1 MFVSPGARVA
11 ARGLEWDVIAADPP
25 SDQSGLSQQ
34 RVRLCCAAGDLAG
47 LEWEILYPLE
57 PVREMRTDPDPRAPG
72 SLRDWRLFHAAW
84 LLDQTPGPAT
94 PAGRVAI
101 EPYQRVPLSRALD
114 MVRPR
119 LLLAD
124 GVGLG
129 KTIQAG
135 LIAAELLVR
144 RRAHRILIV
153 TPPGPLL
160 RQWEQ
165 EMRLRFG
172 LRFATLADA
181 TSLREARGR
190 LEFGGNPF
198 EANALCLTSID
209 FAKSDQVLTELERTR
224 WDLVIIDE
232 AHHCAEPDCRR
243 HLLARVLAG
252 LSDGL
257 LLLTAT
263 PHDGVDAHFAELMA
277 LLDPSLVDGAGRL
290 AGSAYRRHVVRRLKA
305 HIRDPRTGLPLFRE
319 RRVQPIR
326 VTVDSGIVRDFHR
339 ALSDLVLPRLR
350 APRDKKHLTDALAF
364 VTLLK
369 RSLSTIAACVA
380 TLRIVAARGAA
391 RDSLAQRRDRQRAL
405 RAWRRRVA
413 RYGVLSVTEEDAA
426 AAMEAQEMAASLDAG
441 TTAEAFAALI
451 AAGEAAIPHDPKLH
465 ALRQEIRLIRLEH
478 KAANIL
484 VYTEYA
490 ESQRAAATALA
501 EIGGPVLTIAG
512 ADTEAERIRTT
523 ERFAAED
530 NIVLISTDALAE
542 GLNLHRRC
550 FHLIHLDLP
559 YNPNR
564 LEQRNGRIDR
574 YGQTRDPDIRYCY
587 LAATFEERLLLKLIE
602 KYESARACLDIMPN
616 TLAVS
621 SVSGGLHEPVFG
633 GGTGDLFAGLPRL
646 VQSLDLTGEDTA
658 SEAWRDLLREIDRAF
673 KAFEDMAVRHGWLS
687 GGQVD
692 LPGEAPKVA
701 FNLSDFVAAALPGGR
716 VPDTWADDLRDLPGF
731 DSATK
736 TVRLTNDPDRLRDEL
751 GRDLLYP
758 GRAHPLTRRV
768 IGRLCGGTEG
778 QVSAARGERSVLATY
793 AAETTDGRF
802 RRVLALRQFPDGR
815 IMEEPDWLRHAGAE
829 PRNAGWDTDFA
840 AWAGGGARDQRA
852 QDIAG
857 RAFADH
863 AAADAGRQAR
873 HEAEIAAW
881 LSRRADEICGFAAPR
896 RTGDLFGTT
905 AERPDAASPQAR
917 LRRCQDDPAQPDAT
931 RRAAAEVLGI
941 LAARPANPPAVPR
954 LRKLGMLLICP

>member
-1 MFVSPGARVA
+1 MLLNPGVRVA
-11 ARGLEWDVIAADPP
+11 ARGLEWDVVNADPP
-25 SDQSGLSQQ
+25 PDQTGLSQQ
-34 RVRLCCAAGDLAG
+34 RVRLCCAAGDLVG
-47 LEWEILYPLE
+47 LEWDILVPLE
-57 PVREMRTDPDPRAPG
+57 PIGLLRTEADPRAPG
-72 SLRDWRLFHAAW
+72 SLRDWLLFHTAW
-84 LLDQTPGPAT
+84 LLDQTPGPAA
-94 PAGRVAI
+94 PAGRMAI
-101 EPYQRVPLSRALD
+101 EPYQRVPLLRALD
-114 MVRPR
+114 MIRPR

-160 RQWEQ
+160 RQWAQ

-172 LRFATLADA
+172 LRFTSLADA

-232 AHHCAEPDCRR
+232 AHHCAEPDSRR

-263 PHDGVDAHFAELMA
+263 PHDGVDAHFAGLMG
-277 LLDPSLVDGAGRL
+277 LLDPSLVDGSGRL
-290 AGSAYRRHVVRRLKA
+290 VGSAYRRHVVRRLKA

-326 VTVDSGIVRDFHR
+326 VTVDSAIVRDFHQ

-350 APRDKKHLTDALAF
+350 APRDKRHLTDALAF

-380 TLRIVAARGAA
+380 TLRVVAARRGAV
-391 RDSLAQRRDRQRAL
+391 DGPAQRRDRQRAL
-405 RAWRRRVA
+405 QAWRRRVA
-413 RYGVLSVTEEDAA
+413 RYGVLATAEEEAA
-426 AAMEAQEMAASLDAG
+426 AAMEAEEMAASLDAG
-441 TTAEAFAALI
+441 TAFAALI

-465 ALRQEIRLIRLEH
+465 ALCREIRLIRLDH
-478 KAANIL
+478 PGANIL

-490 ESQRAAATALA
+490 ESQRAAAAALA
-501 EIGGPVLTIAG
+501 DIGGPVLTIAG
-512 ADTEAERIRTT
+512 SDTEDERIRTT
-523 ERFAAED
+523 ERFAAEG
-530 NIVLISTDALAE
+530 NIVLLSTDALAE
-542 GLNLHRRC
+542 GLNLQRKC

-574 YGQTRDPDIRYCY
+574 YGQTHDPDIRYCY
-587 LAATFEERLLLKLIE
+587 LSGTFEERLLFKLIE
-602 KYESARACLDIMPN
+602 KYEAARACLDIMPN

-621 SVSGGLHEPVFG
+621 SASGGLREPVFG

-687 GGQVD
+687 GGQAD
-692 LPGEAPKVA
+692 PPGDSSADA
-701 FNLSDFVAAALPGGR
+701 FNVADFVAAALPGGR
-716 VPDTWADDLRDLPGF
+716 VPEMWAEDLRDLPGF
-731 DSATK
+731 DGATK
-736 TVRLTNDPDRLRDEL
+736 TARLTNDPVRLRDDQ

-768 IGRLCGGTEG
+768 IGRLRSGTTG
-778 QVSAARGERSVLATY
+778 QVATARGERSVLTTY
-793 AAETTDGRF
+793 AAETPDGRF
-802 RRVLALRQFPDGR
+802 RRVFALRQFPDGR
-815 IMEEPDWLRHAGAE
+815 IVAEPDWLRLADAE
-829 PRNAGWDTDFA
+829 PRIADWDSGFA
-840 AWAGGGARDQRA
+840 AWAGGAALDQAA
-852 QDIAG
+852 QDSAD
-857 RAFADH
+857 RAFADY
-863 AAADAGRQAR
+863 AAADAAR
-873 HEAEIAAW
+873 HLRRAAEVAAW
-881 LSRRADEICGFAAPR
+881 LGRRADEICGPAAMR
-896 RTGDLFGTT
+896 RTGDLFG
-905 AERPDAASPQAR
+905 AVVSGPNEVSPEAR
-917 LRRCQDDPAQPDAT
+917 LRRCADDPAQPDAM
-931 RRAAAEVLGI
+931 RRAAADVLDS
-941 LAARPANPPAVPR
+941 LAAQPANPPAMMR
-954 LRKLGMLLICP
+954 LRRLGLLLLCP

>member
-1 MFVSPGARVA
+1 MLLSPGVRVA
-11 ARGLEWDVIAADPP
+11 ARGLEWDVINADPP
-25 SDQSGLSQQ
+25 PDQSGLSQQ
-34 RVRLCCAAGDLAG
+34 RVRLCCTAGDLAG
-47 LEWEILYPLE
+47 LEWEILFPLE
-57 PVREMRTDPDPRAPG
+57 PVSLLRADPDPRAPG
-72 SLRDWRLFHAAW
+72 SLRDWLLFHTAW
-84 LLDQTPGPAT
+84 VLDQTPGPAA
-94 PAGRVAI
+94 PAGRLAI
-101 EPYQRVPLSRALD
+101 EPYQRVPLLRALD

-135 LIAAELLVR
+135 LIAADLLVR

-165 EMRLRFG
+165 EMRMRFG
-172 LRFATLADA
+172 LRFTPLVDA
-181 TSLREARGR
+181 TSLRDARGR

-209 FAKSDQVLTELERTR
+209 FAKSDRVLTELERTR

-263 PHDGVDAHFAELMA
+263 PHDGVDAHFAELMG
-277 LLDPSLVDGAGRL
+277 LLDPSLVDGSGRL
-290 AGSAYRRHVVRRLKA
+290 VGSVYRRHVVRRLKA
-305 HIRDPRTGLPLFRE
+305 HIRDHRTGLPLFRE
-319 RRVQPIR
+319 RRVQPVR
-326 VTVDSGIVRDFHR
+326 VTVDSAVVRDFHR

-380 TLRIVAARGAA
+380 TLRVVAARSGAV
-391 RDSLAQRRDRQRAL
+391 DGPAQRRDRQRAL

-413 RYGVLSVTEEDAA
+413 RYGVLSVADEAA
-426 AAMEAQEMAASLDAG
+426 AAELEAEEMAACLETG
-441 TTAEAFAALI
+441 TAFAALI

-465 ALRQEIRLIRLEH
+465 ALQREIRLIRLEH
-478 KAANIL
+478 PGANIL
-484 VYTEYA
+484 VFSEYA
-490 ESQRAAATALA
+490 ESLRAAATALA

-512 ADTEAERIRTT
+512 SDTEADRIRTT

-530 NIVLISTDALAE
+530 NIVLLSTDTLAE
-542 GLNLHRRC
+542 GLNLQQKC

-574 YGQTRDPDIRYCY
+574 YGQTCDPDIRYCY
-587 LAATFEERLLLKLIE
+587 LSGTFEERLLFKLIE
-602 KYESARACLDIMPN
+602 KYEAARACLDIMPN

-687 GGQVD
+687 GGPVD
-692 LPGEAPKVA
+692 PPGDGPKVA
-701 FNLSDFVAAALPGGR
+701 FNVPDFVAAALPGGR
-716 VPDTWADDLRDLPGF
+716 VPDMWAEDLRDLPGF

-768 IGRLCGGTEG
+768 IGRLRGGTEG
-778 QVSAARGERSVLATY
+778 QVAVAQGERSVLTTF
-793 AAETTDGRF
+793 AAETADARF
-802 RRVLALRQFPDGR
+802 RYVFALRQFPDDR
-815 IMEEPDWLRHAGAE
+815 IVEEADWLRHADAE
-829 PRNAGWDTDFA
+829 PRNADWDSGYA
-840 AWAGGGARDQRA
+840 AWAGGGALDQAA
-852 QDIAG
+852 QDIAD
-857 RAFADH
+857 RAFAGYTEAE
-863 AAADAGRQAR
+863 AARRAR

-881 LSRRADEICGFAAPR
+881 LSRRADEICGPAATR
-896 RTGDLFGTT
+896 RAGDLFG
-905 AERPDAASPQAR
+905 AMVCEPDQGSPEAR
-917 LRRCQDDPAQPDAT
+917 LRNCHSDPAQPDAT
-931 RRAAAEVLGI
+931 RRAAADILSVLTA
-941 LAARPANPPAVPR
+941 LSSTPPPAFR